1 MLTMIALNRFASEL
15 PEEPDESAYNQLVER
30 VKGYAKRGPLMA
42 KEAVE
47 LGLLTGTMYKE
58 ELLSKIILGE
68 NPLVLDETD
77 QRSMEKKGKSFS
89 RKL

>member
-1 MLTMIALNRFASEL
+1 
-15 PEEPDESAYNQLVER
+15 
-30 VKGYAKRGPLMA
+30 MA

-68 NPLVLDETD
+68 NPLVLDETN
-77 QRSMEKKGKSFS
+77 QEIHGKERQIILKEALKAQTKGFHHYHKVSDA
-89 RKL
+89 RHLLAQ